1 MIYHV
6 TVGTNTYVVDLSGDG
21 VSVDG
26 RARDVDFARLGSGP
40 IRSLI
45 IDGTSHRLVARRGGA
60 ETWDIYL
67 RGRRI
72 RAGAVD
78 ERTLAIREMT
88 GAEAGPT
95 GPRPIV
101 APMPGMV
108 VRIEVAEGDTVAAGQ
123 GVVIVEA
130 MKMENEL
137 KAGAEARVSR
147 VLVEEGQPVEK
158 GQLLI
163 DFEPIDT

>member
-1 MIYHV
+1 
-6 TVGTNTYVVDLSGDG
+6 
-21 VSVDG
+21 
-26 RARDVDFARLGSGP
+26 
-40 IRSLI
+40 
-45 IDGTSHRLVARRGGA
+45 
-60 ETWDIYL
+60 
-67 RGRRI
+67 
-72 RAGAVD
+72 
-78 ERTLAIREMT
+78 
-88 GAEAGPT
+88 
-95 GPRPIV
+95 
-101 APMPGMV
+101 

-163 DFEPIDT
+163 DFEPIDDGSGSDGPTGSGPVSETATG